1 MERCLALKECCIQ
14 VTTRETFN
22 GCKQTVQ
29 RPIHSISDAQ
39 RRRQRCVKC
48 WMSFL
53 QQVTHFNHSGS
64 ERKQENVNIHL
75 PSLTSPWSLRR
86 ILAPWRQEKA
96 RHASARIAH
105 TIITQILCP
114 LTKLLPPHFIYSWV
128 LCTHVLCA
136 LMQIITIFKWRI
148 IKIEVQKDF

>member
-1 MERCLALKECCIQ
+1 MERRLAECCIQ
-14 VTTRETFN
+14 ITTRETFN
-22 GCKQTVQ
+22 GRKQTVQ

-39 RRRQRCVKC
+39 RRWQRCVKC

-64 ERKQENVNIHL
+64 ERKQKMWTSTYPAWPRPDHWGGCWHPGDKRSETSISTHGTHNHNANPEPTHQTMFFFL
-75 PSLTSPWSLRR
+75 PISST
-86 ILAPWRQEKA
+86 
-96 RHASARIAH
+96 
-105 TIITQILCP
+105 
-114 LTKLLPPHFIYSWV
+114 
-128 LCTHVLCA
+128 LCTFVLCA